1 MREEFR
7 ELSQHYRKVFGE
19 GARRQSRTLTEP
31 LELTVEELQRS
42 IMRLQAR
49 KGVPKTSFPQRSGRL
64 ALDPW
69 LCRVAK
75 FELETASTAGAS
87 RMG

>member
-49 KGVPKTSFPQRSGRL
+49 KGVPKTSFPTTIWKACAGSM
-64 ALDPW
+64 ALSS
-69 LCRVAK
+69 RE